1 MSHVYNSFMKET
13 TMKKLLIALGIATIS
28 LAACNSGGSSNN
40 NNDDTSSQY
49 KDDYAYALVFNPS
62 NVTVPVES
70 SAYTKFS
77 LRTNNPGTIATEFVV
92 YFTNSNESAVDV
104 QPTRC
109 IFYANDYLDCYMS
122 VIRLHKTESPVIITP
137 IIPEGYD
144 FTSVQSLTVN

>member
-1 MSHVYNSFMKET
+1 
-13 TMKKLLIALGIATIS
+13 MKKLLIALGIAIT
-28 LAACNSGGSSNN
+28 LTACNSGGSNNSNG
-40 NNDDTSSQY
+40 TSTQY

-92 YFTNSNESAVDV
+92 YFTNSNESAVDI

-109 IFYANDYLDCYMS
+109 IFYANDYFDCYMS
-122 VIRLHKTESPVIITP
+122 VKRLAETESPVIITP
-137 IIPEGYD
+137 IVPVGYD